1 MIGSC
6 AIDVQIACSTFGTY
20 VRIASGRARAPF
32 FFSDFRF
39 FFKLHRMSKRYR
51 ATGTA
56 RPTHDPRVANRPTR
70 AASARRSATL
80 LKLQL
85 EA

>member
-32 FFSDFRF
+32 FPRFSI